1 MFLRVLSPNRRT
13 SMSSALPVYSFPVP
27 LGRRGTT
34 ALAVVV
40 LHVVFALG
48 LIASMVIAPRPKP
61 EPAWQPSIVM
71 PTPAPPVQRA
81 GPADPGSTRLPPLTY
96 DPLPIDPVV
105 PPAPEPLVAPPTR
118 PIENV
123 QPETQVSQVRLLRG
137 EHPPYPASARRL
149 GEEGV
154 VTVRV
159 RVGATG
165 RAELVEVAT
174 SSGYPRLDQAA
185 VAAVQK
191 WIFAPS
197 QTASGAIVSWVTLSV
212 RFRLTD

>member
-1 MFLRVLSPNRRT
+1 
-13 SMSSALPVYSFPVP
+13 MSSALHLYSFPVP

-34 ALAVVV
+34 ALAVVA

-48 LIASMVIAPRPKP
+48 LIASMVITPRPKP
-61 EPAWQPSIVM
+61 EPGWQPPIVL
-71 PTPAPPVQRA
+71 PRPQPPVQRT
-81 GPADPGSTRLPPLTY
+81 GPADPGSTRLPPVQIA
-96 DPLPIDPVV
+96 PLPIDPVV
-105 PPAPEPLVAPPTR
+105 VLVPGPVVDPQVRPDESRPA
-118 PIENV
+118 EN
-123 QPETQVSQVRLLRG
+123 PVSQVRVLRG
-137 EHPPYPASARRL
+137 VQPPYPVAARRL

-154 VTVRV
+154 VLVRV

-165 RAELVEVAT
+165 RAEVVEVAG

-185 VAAVQK
+185 VTAVQR